1 MSFLAQTILPYI
13 LLYKY
18 VALFVVTFL
27 SSLAIPIPAGTL
39 LVATAAF
46 ASQGFFNIFAILG
59 VVIIANILGDNIC
72 YWLARWYGKVFLS
85 KIGLRRV
92 LESKNFKLIEKGIGQ
107 RPGFIIFVSRFE
119 AIATLSVNIICG
131 LGKVPYKKF
140 LLYES
145 MGAVVDAL
153 LYGMIGYLFA
163 DSWQAVN
170 NLIGNFSIVI
180 FLAIA
185 VGMVF
190 FWKKIMSRLNTE
202 EIITEEL
209 AKEHK

>member
-1 MSFLAQTILPYI
+1 MDFLSQTILPYI

-27 SSLAIPIPAGTL
+27 SSLALPIPAGTL

-46 ASQGFFNIFAILG
+46 ASQGYFNIVIILL

-72 YWLARWYGKVFLS
+72 FWLARLFGKRILY

-92 LESKNFKLIEKGIGQ
+92 LESKNFKLIEKGIAQ
-107 RPGFIIFVSRFE
+107 KPGIIIFVSRFE
-119 AIATLSVNIICG
+119 AIATLSVNIISG
-131 LGKVPYKKF
+131 LGDMPYKKF
-140 LLYES
+140 LLFES
-145 MGAVVDAL
+145 MGAVVDAV

-170 NLIGNFSIVI
+170 NLIGNFSIGI
-180 FLAIA
+180 FLLIA
-185 VGMVF
+185 VGMIL
-190 FWKKIMSRLNTE
+190 FWKKIMSKISTE
-202 EIITEEL
+202 AVI
-209 AKEHK
+209 KQ